1 MTLSTSIL
9 MIVAAISAATSTTG
23 RANSVINDCRCS
35 DRSVLELVQK
45 QATVSMSSVGTAPL
59 MMCVSHS
66 TPGEQSFVWKPDVP
80 QRRWIYVVIHHS
92 GTTAGSLEGIDAE
105 HKKRKDQFGQPW
117 LGIGYHFVIGNG
129 RGMKDGEIKPTFRWQ
144 EQIHGA
150 HSGSRVH
157 NDNGIGVCL
166 IGNFE
171 NQQPTTKQMTSVV
184 NLVRQ
189 LAHQYQIPARLV
201 IGHNTVKPTACPG
214 KMFPLQDVRRKSY
227 ENLSIGRHSVPG
239 TIAF

>member
-9 MIVAAISAATSTTG
+9 MIVAAVSAATSRTG
-23 RANSVINDCRCS
+23 GTETVISDCCGS
-35 DRSVLELVQK
+35 DRSELESSQS
-45 QATVSMSSVGTAPL
+45 QATVPVSYQRVTWSQPRTSTAFPWE
-59 MMCVSHS
+59 
-66 TPGEQSFVWKPDVP
+66 PEAAE
-80 QRRWIYVVIHHS
+80 RRWIYVVIHHS
-92 GTTAGSLEGIDAE
+92 GTSSGSVAGIHAE
-105 HKKRKDQFGQPW
+105 HKRRKDQFGQPW

-129 RGMKDGEIKPTFRWQ
+129 NGMKDGQVESTFRWK

-171 NQQPTTKQMTSVV
+171 QQKPTPRQLTAVV
-184 NLVRQ
+184 ELVRQ
-189 LAHQYQIPARLV
+189 LAERYQIPARLV

-227 ENLSIGRHSVPG
+227 AKLSVGSRELPRVS
-239 TIAF
+239 AW

>member
-23 RANSVINDCRCS
+23 RANSVINDCH
-35 DRSVLELVQK
+35 RSGRSELELVQK
-45 QATVSMSSVGTAPL
+45 QATVPVSPWKTARFTHPVGHTLTIDEPFA
-59 MMCVSHS
+59 
-66 TPGEQSFVWKPDVP
+66 WKPEAP
-80 QRRWIYVVIHHS
+80 QRRWIYIVIHHS
-92 GTTAGSLEGIDAE
+92 GTTSGSLEGIHAE

-129 RGMKDGEIKPTFRWQ
+129 QGMKDGEIKPTFRWK

-171 NQQPTTKQMTSVV
+171 NQKPTTKQMDSVV
-184 NLVRQ
+184 TLVRQ
-189 LAHQYQIPARLV
+189 LARQYQIPARLV

-214 KMFPLQDVRRKSY
+214 KMFPLQDVRRKSF
-227 ENLSIGRHSVPG
+227 ENLSQGNSAPG